1 MLVKLL
7 SHARH
12 NAVAYLA
19 LFVAMGGTAVAA
31 KPMLTGADLQ
41 DGTING
47 ADLRDR
53 DSTSYPGPSIQGTDV
68 EANSLT
74 GAEIDEASLGKVA
87 NADTLDSKDSAD
99 FLGATAT
106 AADADKLDGK
116 DSTDFLGANAKAANS
131 DRLDSFDSTEL
142 KSDRC
147 PSGYV
152 SDGAICWE
160 NFDEFGYTLAGAA
173 NKCRLDGGRLPLLSE
188 FEALAKSGIALGNCS
203 RVGLDRQHRRRR
215 QQHLHQQHRQREHG
229 RRSGEQHLFV
239 GSLRPRAGERA
250 REPVTG
256 VAQEARKTGSISSAA
271 SLPVPG

>member
-188 FEALAKSGIALGNCS
+188 FEALAKSGIALGNS
-203 RVGLDRQHRRRR
+203 VVLDWTANTAGDDNSIFINNTDSENMDGVRANSTSSWARCVHAPVNA
-215 QQHLHQQHRQREHG
+215 L
-229 RRSGEQHLFV
+229 
-239 GSLRPRAGERA
+239 GSP
-250 REPVTG
+250 
-256 VAQEARKTGSISSAA
+256 
-271 SLPVPG
+271 